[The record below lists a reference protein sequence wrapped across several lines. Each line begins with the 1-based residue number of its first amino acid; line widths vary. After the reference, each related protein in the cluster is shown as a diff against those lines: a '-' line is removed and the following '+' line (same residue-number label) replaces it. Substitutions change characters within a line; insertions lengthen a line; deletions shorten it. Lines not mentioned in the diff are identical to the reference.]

1 MSKTKREGI
10 MDGVMA
16 YLLWGFL
23 PIYWKSLDHVPPGE
37 VLAHRIFWSF
47 WFMLI
52 LLLIGKRVTSF
63 KDSFRQMVENPKA
76 MYALLAVSVLIS
88 INWLIFIWSVHA
100 GKIVE
105 SSLGYYINPL
115 ISIVLGV
122 LVLKEK
128 LLRSH
133 IIAFFLALIG
143 VVFLTVSYGQFPWIS
158 FALALSFGIYG
169 LIKKVLPFDSSIGL
183 TLETMAVMPIAL
195 FYIIMLIIK
204 GDQMSFTGDMKTNLL
219 IIASGAA
226 TALPLLFFAKGV
238 QKVPLYLMGFLQY
251 IAPTIMLILGIFLY
265 HEPFGT
271 TQLISFTFIWGALL
285 IVSLSTIKWSGSN
298 SKQRDK
304 IA

>member
-1 MSKTKREGI
+1 MTKKHEGI
-10 MDGVMA
+10 INGAIA

-23 PIYWKSLDHVPPGE
+23 PIYWKLLDHVPPGE
-37 VLAHRIFWSF
+37 VLSHRIFWSF

-52 LLLIGKRVTSF
+52 LLIIGKRLSAF
-63 KDSFRQMVENPKA
+63 KSSFRQMAENPKV
-76 MYALLAVSVLIS
+76 MFALLAVSILITV
-88 INWLIFIWSVHA
+88 NWLIFIWAVHV

-105 SSLGYYINPL
+105 TSLGYYINPL

-122 LVLKEK
+122 FVLKEK

-133 IIAFFLALIG
+133 VIAFILALMG
-143 VVFLTVSYGQFPWIS
+143 VLFLTFSYGQFPWVS
-158 FALALSFGIYG
+158 FSLALSFGLYG

-195 FYIIMLIIK
+195 IYIIIIFIK
-204 GDQMSFTGDMKTNLL
+204 GDHVAFLGDMATNMLV
-219 IIASGAA
+219 ISSGAA

-251 IAPTIMLILGIFLY
+251 IAPTIMLIIGIFLY

-271 TQLISFTFIWGALL
+271 TQLVSFTFIWGALL
-285 IVSLSTIKWSGSN
+285 IVSLSTIKWSALSS
-298 SKQRDK
+298 SKQPDK

>member
-23 PIYWKSLDHVPPGE
+23 PIYWKSLNHVPPGE

-52 LLLIGKRVTSF
+52 LLLIGKRITSF
-63 KDSFRQMVENPKA
+63 KESFRQMVENPKA

-133 IIAFFLALIG
+133 IIAFFLAVIG
-143 VVFLTVSYGQFPWIS
+143 VIFLTVSYGQFPWIS

-169 LIKKVLPFDSSIGL
+169 LVKKVLPFDSSIGL

-195 FYIIMLIIK
+195 FYIVMLFVQ
-204 GDQMSFTGDMKTNLL
+204 GDQMSFIGDMKTNLL

-265 HEPFGT
+265 NEPFGT

-285 IVSLSTIKWSGSN
+285 IVSLSTIKWSGLN

>member
-1 MSKTKREGI
+1 MKKIKREGI

-16 YLLWGFL
+16 YLIWGFL

-37 VLAHRIFWSF
+37 VLAHRVFWSF

-52 LLLIGKRVTSF
+52 LLLFGKRLTSF
-63 KDSFRQMVENPKA
+63 KNSFTQMGENPKV
-76 MYALLAVSVLIS
+76 MYTLLGVSILIS
-88 INWLIFIWSVHA
+88 INWLIFIWSVHV

-105 SSLGYYINPL
+105 ASLGYYINPL
-115 ISIVLGV
+115 VSIVLGV

-133 IIAFFLALIG
+133 VIAFFLALIG
-143 VVFLTVSYGQFPWIS
+143 VIFLTVSYGQFPWIS
-158 FALALSFGIYG
+158 FALAFSFGTYG

-183 TLETMAVMPIAL
+183 TLETMAVMPVAL
-195 FYIIMLIIK
+195 IYIIMLFVK
-204 GDQMSFTGDMKTNLL
+204 GEQISFSGDLKTNLL
-219 IIASGAA
+219 IIASGVA

-251 IAPTIMLILGIFLY
+251 IAPTIMLVLGIFLY

-285 IVSLSTIKWSGSN
+285 IVSLSTIKWAGVGS
-298 SKQRDK
+298 KHRDK